1 MIDAEDRERERFM
14 LPILLPILFI
24 VGIVCCLKP
33 EFFAK
38 RPGIRLGFLFRL
50 IPEEHH
56 MTVIRVLGMIAVFA
70 SMVGLVQLVRI
81 W

>member
-1 MIDAEDRERERFM
+1 MIDAEDRERERFI
-14 LPILLPILFI
+14 LPILLPILFV

-38 RPGIRLGFLFRL
+38 RPGIRLGFLFR
-50 IPEEHH
+50 PEEHH
-56 MTVIRVLGMIAVFA
+56 VTVIRVLGMIAVFA

>member
-1 MIDAEDRERERFM
+1 
-14 LPILLPILFI
+14 
-24 VGIVCCLKP
+24 
-33 EFFAK
+33 
-38 RPGIRLGFLFRL
+38 LFRL

-56 MTVIRVLGMIAVFA
+56 VTVIRVLGAIAILA

>member
-1 MIDAEDRERERFM
+1 MIDTEDREKERFM

-24 VGIVCCLKP
+24 VGIICCLKP
-33 EFFAK
+33 EFFTK

-50 IPEEHH
+50 LPEEHH
-56 MTVIRVLGMIAVFA
+56 VTVIRVLGVIAIFA
-70 SMVGLVQLVRI
+70 SIVGLAQLVRI